1 MSDAKPKST
10 IRQLLESGPTD
21 PLLLEKLTLLEELRA
36 AHARNDQKT
45 MLEIGRKLAANEK
58 AIEAAQEDRRAA
70 MAKAV
75 AEAETVSDPDER
87 TKKLLAAF
95 VFCVKSAC
103 AANDEGQDIDT
114 YNFGIRQ
121 LSKVGR
127 ALEAMSPSRFDALTQ
142 FLDSPD
148 NQLRG
153 FAAVWLKDDMPER
166 VLPILKEVNK
176 TQSFGSGVGT
186 QVFTAIFEL
195 ENVKPKQQANEAKP
209 AGPEPKS

>member
-1 MSDAKPKST
+1 VSDAKSKST

-21 PLLLEKLTLLEELRA
+21 PLLLDKLSLLEQLRA
-36 AHARNDQKT
+36 AHAKNDQKT

-58 AIEAAQEDRRAA
+58 QIDAAKEHRRAA
-70 MAKAV
+70 MANAVSEAKA
-75 AEAETVSDPDER
+75 VSDPDER

-103 AANDEGQDIDT
+103 AAEEEGQDIDT

-121 LSKVGR
+121 LSMIDNALR
-127 ALEAMSPSRFDALTQ
+127 AIPPNRFDALAQ
-142 FLDSPD
+142 FLDSAD
-148 NQLRG
+148 TQVRG

-166 VLPILKEVNK
+166 VLPILKEINK
-176 TQSFGSGVGT
+176 TEKFGSGVGT

-195 ENVKPKQQANEAKP
+195 ESKKPKQQSNAP
-209 AGPEPKS
+209 PMGPNTKS

>member
-1 MSDAKPKST
+1 MSDEKPKST

-21 PLLLEKLTLLEELRA
+21 PLLLDKLTLLEQLQA
-36 AHARNDQKT
+36 AHAKNDQKT

-58 AIEAAQEDRRAA
+58 EFEAAKENRRAA
-70 MAKAV
+70 MANAV
-75 AEAETVSDPDER
+75 AEAKAVSDPDER

-103 AANDEGQDIDT
+103 AAEEEGQGVET

-121 LSKVGR
+121 LSMIGDALR
-127 ALEAMSPSRFDALTQ
+127 AIPPNRFDALAQ

-148 NQLRG
+148 IEVRG

-166 VLPILKEVNK
+166 VLPILKEINK
-176 TQSFGSGVGT
+176 TEKFGSGVGT

-195 ENVKPKQQANEAKP
+195 ESVKPKQPPSAAPPIDPKTKP
-209 AGPEPKS
+209 